1 MCLVVRS
8 ADDKARKDIE
18 GKVFVVLTFS
28 FTYFPND
35 VLMKHD
41 LVLLEYFCDEW
52 VKNNVFLHLS
62 FHIVTSNPVLM
73 HNM

>member
-1 MCLVVRS
+1 MLRL
-8 ADDKARKDIE
+8 AKDKAKKNIE
-18 GKVFVVLTFS
+18 RKVFVFLAFS
-28 FTYFPND
+28 YTYFLDD
-35 VLMKHD
+35 VLMEHD
-41 LVLLEYFCDEW
+41 LVFLEYFCDEW